1 MSAKDKKC
9 KNFSTCGRYI
19 YRDSKTGCCKPCFD
33 AASAHIATD
42 DPVEA
47 VVADRQKVKREAELV
62 DLRRKYDHALKQIA
76 EKDAQLGA
84 LEILDSAT
92 ESYTIEERHGS
103 GTSEAMPFLVASDW
117 HIEEVVEPRSVS
129 GLNDFNP
136 DIARLRSERFFQSG
150 LRLVRLLGQD
160 VKISTVGL
168 PLLGDF
174 ITNDIHEEL
183 KDLTALQP
191 AHALAAAQ
199 NMIISGLEF
208 LLDHSPYDFVIPCHS
223 GNHARTTKTTHFSAE
238 NGHSLEWL
246 MYLHLAAYFRTEKRL
261 KFIIPDGYHSYLNV
275 YGKTIRFHH
284 GHAIKYAGGIG
295 GIFIPGYKAISQW
308 EKGRHADLDVFGH
321 FHQMKDGGNFL
332 SNGSLIGFNGFALAI
347 KADYELPRQTLFLMD
362 KKRGRTCT
370 WPILLN

>member
-1 MSAKDKKC
+1 MRGVPLT
-9 KNFSTCGRYI
+9 ST
-19 YRDSKTGCCKPCFD
+19 T
-33 AASAHIATD
+33 
-42 DPVEA
+42 VEG
-47 VVADRQKVKREAELV
+47 DRQRAKHDAELV
-62 DLRRKYDHALKQIA
+62 DLRRKYEHALKQIA
-76 EKDAQLGA
+76 EKDAQLGTM
-84 LEILDSAT
+84 EVLDAAT
-92 ESYTIEERHGS
+92 ESYTIEPKEGS

-117 HIEEVVEPRSVS
+117 HIEEVVDPRTVS
-129 GLNDFNP
+129 GLNEFNP
-136 DIARLRSERFFQSG
+136 DIARQRSERFFQAG
-150 LRLVRLLGQD
+150 LRLVRLLNQD
-160 VKISTVGL
+160 VKISSVGL

-191 AHALAAAQ
+191 AHALATAQ

-208 LLDHSPYDFVIPCHS
+208 LLDHSKYDFVIPCHS
-223 GNHARTTKTTHFSAE
+223 GNHARTTKQTHFAAE
-238 NGHSLEWL
+238 NGHSLEYL
-246 MYLHLAAYFRTEKRL
+246 MYLHLAAYFRNEKRL
-261 KFIIPDGYHSYLNV
+261 KFIIPDGYHSYLEV

-347 KADYELPRQTLFLMD
+347 KADYEKPRQTLFLMD

-370 WPILLN
+370 WPILL